1 MAQNYVEWIRCGTVC
16 GFHCSE
22 INATWMTPAGLSE
35 MAAEA
40 AYQTGAEQASR
51 AARNHIHLKSQVQ
64 EVRQLSQKAETK
76 LAEAQ
81 TQELR
86 QKTQE
91 ASDEGADHEE
101 EAYLRED

>member
-1 MAQNYVEWIRCGTVC
+1 M
-16 GFHCSE
+16 
-22 INATWMTPAGLSE
+22 
-35 MAAEA
+35 
-40 AYQTGAEQASR
+40 
-51 AARNHIHLKSQVQ
+51 KSQVQ

-81 TQELR
+81 TEELR

-91 ASDEGADHEE
+91 EGDGRAEPDQ